1 MPRLGISTSDR
12 LGWVRLV
19 GAVCAVVGLADLVGW
34 ISNVSL
40 LRTVLPGAVEMKAN
54 TGIGMMCCGTALLVN
69 ASPRAISL
77 RRVAQALAAL
87 TALFALCT
95 LAEYLFDWNLGIDE
109 WLVRD
114 SMDAYNLFRGRMS
127 PITAVTLAA
136 IGLAL
141 AALPYP
147 RLHGVAQWAGVGGIT
162 IGTAGLLAYAWNATE
177 IVTDHWLPPVAL
189 NTAGCFALLGGGI
202 LLLPKLSGTTLR
214 REATQ
219 LTPVEAKILVGFA
232 AAMALLVGG
241 GTYTYKTS
249 VEFTHSIEWL
259 AQTQEIRASLASL
272 YGSVAGAEVALRDY
286 VRTDEP
292 MHGTD
297 YNRLVGDVRAQLG
310 DLRRLTADNPPQ
322 QENFAALNA
331 LVAARLQSMAA
342 VHRAY
347 KDFGREA
354 ARAVI
359 GLGRETNSTRDVG
372 ALTDSMALVAE
383 RQLLERQTTANHA
396 RYTTLF
402 SLLGTLTL
410 AAGLFTALFR
420 GIHREMT
427 ARRDAETAL
436 RASDQY
442 NRSIVD
448 SSPDCLC
455 VLSLDGR
462 LKRMTAQGRKLMQ
475 VDDFATIESIDWLKV
490 WKGTDRKAAT
500 AAVEAARG
508 GKDGRFQGYCPT
520 LKGVPKWWDV
530 IIMPVLDADGRPTR
544 LLAVARDI
552 SDVKRAE
559 TELREA
565 NRFLD
570 SLIENLPVM
579 VAVKDAV
586 TLRYVRIN
594 RAAEKLLGYPREAL
608 LGRDVGELMSEA
620 QAKVLTAHDR
630 ETLAQGK
637 LVEIREQHIQTDRNG
652 ARILHVMKMPLADGD
667 GKAQF
672 LLAISVDITDRKLA
686 EQAIHELN
694 SALHVKAEQL
704 TTINRELESFS
715 YSVSHDL
722 RAPLRAID
730 GFALMLEEDHA
741 PHLDAEARRYLSVI
755 RDNSKRMGEL
765 IDDLLSFSRLGRLP
779 VATQEID
786 IESLVHEVV
795 DEALT
800 VPLDPVPR
808 VDIGR
813 LPPAHG
819 DRALLRQVWTNLIS
833 NAIKY
838 SSKNAKPR
846 IEVTGERSVAEN
858 WYSVSDNGVGFN
870 MQYAD
875 KLFGVFQRL
884 HHADEFSGTG
894 VGLAIVHRVVTRHGG
909 RVWAESRVDEGAVF
923 SFTLPEVNYNG

>member
-1 MPRLGISTSDR
+1 
-12 LGWVRLV
+12 
-19 GAVCAVVGLADLVGW
+19 
-34 ISNVSL
+34 
-40 LRTVLPGAVEMKAN
+40 
-54 TGIGMMCCGTALLVN
+54 
-69 ASPRAISL
+69 
-77 RRVAQALAAL
+77 LAAIA
-87 TALFALCT
+87 ALFALCT
-95 LAEYLFDWNLGIDE
+95 LAEYLFAWNFGIDE

-114 SMDAYNLFRGRMS
+114 PMDAYNLFRGRMS
-127 PITAVTLAA
+127 PITAMTLAA
-136 IGLAL
+136 VGLAL
-141 AALPYP
+141 AILPYP
-147 RLHGVAQWAGVGGIT
+147 RLYGAAQWAGVAGIT
-162 IGTAGLLAYAWNATE
+162 IGSSSVLAYAWNATE
-177 IVTDHWLPPVAL
+177 IVTDHWIPPVAL
-189 NTAGCFALLGGGI
+189 NTATCFALLGGGI
-202 LLLPKLSGTTLR
+202 LLRPRISDLAQR
-214 REATQ
+214 REVTQ
-219 LTPVEAKILVGFA
+219 LTPVEAKILIGFA
-232 AAMALLVGG
+232 AAMGLLMVG

-259 AQTQEIRASLASL
+259 AQTQEVRASLASL
-272 YGSVAGAEVALRDY
+272 YASVAGAEIALRDY
-286 VRTDEP
+286 VRTGEQL
-292 MHGTD
+292 HGTD
-297 YNRLVGDVRAQLG
+297 YSRLVSDVREQLR
-310 DLRRLTADNPPQ
+310 DLQRLTADNPAQ
-322 QENFAALNA
+322 QQNFADLNQIIA
-331 LVAARLQSMAA
+331 GRLQSMAA

-347 KDFGREA
+347 GDFGHEA

-359 GLGRETNSTRDVG
+359 GLGRDTNSTRDVG
-372 ALTDSMALVAE
+372 ALTDRMGLVAE
-383 RQLLERQTTANHA
+383 GQLLERQTSANRA

-420 GIHREMT
+420 GIHREMM
-427 ARRDAETAL
+427 ARRDAEAAL

-448 SSPDCLC
+448 SSPDCLG
-455 VLSLDGR
+455 VLSMDGR
-462 LKRMTAQGRKLMQ
+462 LKQMTAQGRKLMQ
-475 VDDFATIESIDWLKV
+475 VDDFSTIEGIDWLKA
-490 WKGTDRKAAT
+490 WKGMDREA
-500 AAVEAARG
+500 AAVAFEAARG

-520 LKGVPKWWDV
+520 LKGEPKWWDV
-530 IIMPVLDADGRPTR
+530 IIMPVLDADGRPER

-570 SLIENLPVM
+570 SLIENLPLM

-586 TLRYVRIN
+586 TLKYVRVN
-594 RAAEKLLGYPREAL
+594 RAAEQLLGYPREAL
-608 LGRDVGELMSEA
+608 IGRDAGELMSPA
-620 QAKVLTAHDR
+620 QAKEVTAHDR
-630 ETLAQGK
+630 KTLAHGK
-637 LVEIREQHIQTDRNG
+637 LVEIREQHIDTDRNG
-652 ARILHVMKMPLADGD
+652 ARILHVMKMPLADGE

-672 LLAISVDITDRKLA
+672 LLTISVDVTERKLA
-686 EQAIHELN
+686 EQAIQELN
-694 SALHVKAEQL
+694 FALHTKAEQL
-704 TTINRELESFS
+704 TTTNRELESFS

-755 RDNSKRMGEL
+755 RDNSRRMGEL

-808 VDIGR
+808 VEIGR
-813 LPPAHG
+813 LPPARG

-838 SSKNAKPR
+838 SSKNTMPR

-884 HHADEFSGTG
+884 HHADEFGGTG

-909 RVWAESRVDEGAVF
+909 RVWAEGKVDEGAVF
-923 SFTLPEVNYNG
+923 SFTLPEVTHNG

>member
-1 MPRLGISTSDR
+1 MLRFGFSTEDR
-12 LGWVRLV
+12 LGWVRLAA
-19 GAVCAVVGLADLVGW
+19 GVCIAIGLTDLLGW
-34 ISNVSL
+34 IIDVPL
-40 LRTVLPGAVEMKAN
+40 LRTILPGSVAMKAN
-54 TGIGMMCCGTALLVN
+54 TGIAMAFCGTALLVTARN
-69 ASPRAISL
+69 SSMSV
-77 RRVAQALAAL
+77 RRVAQAMAAVA
-87 TALFALCT
+87 ALFALCT
-95 LAEYLFDWNLGIDE
+95 LAEYLFAWDLGIDE
-109 WLVRD
+109 WLVHD
-114 SMDAYNLFRGRMS
+114 SVNAYNLFRGRMS
-127 PITAVTLAA
+127 PISAATLAA
-136 IGLAL
+136 VGLAL
-141 AALPYP
+141 AATPYS
-147 RLHGVAQWAGVGGIT
+147 RLHGATRWAGVAGIT
-162 IGTAGLLAYAWNATE
+162 IGSSSLLGYAWNATE
-177 IVTDHWLPPVAL
+177 IVTDQWVPPVAL
-189 NTAGCFALLGGGI
+189 NTAACFALLGGGI
-202 LLLPKLSGTTLR
+202 LLLPKTFGAASH
-214 REATQ
+214 REATK
-219 LTPVEAKILVGFA
+219 LTAVEAKILIGFA
-232 AAMALLVGG
+232 AAMVLLVIGC
-241 GTYTYKTS
+241 TYTYKTS
-249 VEFTHSIEWL
+249 VEFTQSIEWL
-259 AQTQEIRASLASL
+259 TQTQEVRASLAAL
-272 YGSVAGAEVALRDY
+272 YGSVAGAELALRDY

-292 MHGTD
+292 LHGAD
-297 YNRLVGDVRAQLG
+297 YNRLVGDVHAKLR
-310 DLRRLTADNPPQ
+310 DLQRLTADNPAQ
-322 QENFAALNA
+322 QQNFAALSA
-331 LVAARLQSMAA
+331 LMAARLQSMET

-347 KDFGREA
+347 KDFGHEA

-359 GLGRETNSTRDVG
+359 GLRRETNATRDVG
-372 ALTDSMALVAE
+372 ALTDRMGLVAQ
-383 RQLLERQTTANHA
+383 RQFLERQSAATHA
-396 RYTTLF
+396 RYTTLM

-420 GIHREMT
+420 GIHREMM

-442 NRSIVD
+442 NRSIVE
-448 SSPDCLC
+448 SSPDCLG

-462 LKRMTAQGRKLMQ
+462 LRQMTAQGRKLMQ
-475 VDDFATIESIDWLKV
+475 VDDFSSIEGIDWLKV
-490 WKGTDRKAAT
+490 WKGAERAAAR
-500 AAVEAARG
+500 AAFDAARG

-520 LKGVPKWWDV
+520 LKGEPKWWDV
-530 IIMPVLDADGRPTR
+530 IIMPVLDAAGNPER

-586 TLRYVRIN
+586 TLKYVRLN
-594 RAAEKLLGYPREAL
+594 RAAEQLLGYPREAM
-608 LGRDVGELMSEA
+608 LGRSADELMTPDEA
-620 QAKVLTAHDR
+620 NAVIAHDR
-630 ETLAQGK
+630 ATLAQGK
-637 LVEIREQHIQTDRNG
+637 LVEIREQHIQTDSNG
-652 ARILHVMKMPLADGD
+652 ARILHVMKMPLADGE

-672 LLAISVDITDRKLA
+672 LLGISVDITERKLA
-686 EQAIHELN
+686 EQAIHALN
-694 SALHVKAEQL
+694 SALHAKAEQL
-704 TTINRELESFS
+704 TTTNRELESFS

-765 IDDLLSFSRLGRLP
+765 IDDLLAFSRLGRLP

-800 VPLDPVPR
+800 VSMDPLPR

-838 SSKNAKPR
+838 SSKNAAPR

-858 WYSVSDNGVGFN
+858 WYSVRDNGVGFN

-884 HHADEFSGTG
+884 HHADEFGGTG

-909 RVWAESRVDEGAVF
+909 RVWAEGRVDEGAVF
-923 SFTLPEVNYNG
+923 SFTLPEVTNNG